1 MQYFISNRMP
11 RLLYTN
17 FLFIKNSKA
26 TFFDIIKKKSE
37 KEIKKPMIIRE
48 LCVENFT
55 EIPQAIAAGVERI
68 ELCDN
73 LAVGGTTP
81 SYGVI
86 QQAAEFIGDQKTT
99 LAVII
104 RPRGGNF
111 VYNSYELKIME
122 NDILKAIEA
131 GAQNLVLGALTEDNQ
146 IDVEALETLMVASQ
160 GLPVTFHMAFDEIED
175 QHAAID
181 TLVEAGVEKI
191 LMHGDSLDKPLNTEK
206 IADLVK
212 YAKGRIAIIIGGG
225 VTVDNYEEYANLTGT
240 NFVHGTKI
248 IAK

>member
-1 MQYFISNRMP
+1 
-11 RLLYTN
+11 
-17 FLFIKNSKA
+17 
-26 TFFDIIKKKSE
+26 
-37 KEIKKPMIIRE
+37 MIIRE

-175 QHAAID
+175 QYKAID
-181 TLVEAGVEKI
+181 TLIEAGVEKI
-191 LMHGDSLDKPLNTEK
+191 LMHGDSLDKPLNTDK

-212 YAKGRIAIIIGGG
+212 YANGRIAIIIGGG
-225 VTVDNYEEYANLTGT
+225 VTVDNFEEYAKLTGT

>member
-1 MQYFISNRMP
+1 MGQGKTKKRGTFAAKIIVMVILSVVISNVICMV
-11 RLLYTN
+11 
-17 FLFIKNSKA
+17 FILESSKKQI
-26 TFFDIIKKKSE
+26 TDSVKHTMVDF
-37 KEIKKPMIIRE
+37 
-48 LCVENFT
+48 VN
-55 EIPQAIAAGVERI
+55 
-68 ELCDN
+68 
-73 LAVGGTTP
+73 TT
-81 SYGVI
+81 S
-86 QQAAEFIGDQKTT
+86 
-99 LAVII
+99 
-104 RPRGGNF
+104 
-111 VYNSYELKIME
+111 KIME